1 MVARFFQY
9 WGDMI
14 PQQQIM
20 QVFGVIIIFYVF
32 MTINGVLIL
41 RSVYLEAD
49 YFGQMRNSAET
60 LFMLAS
66 RDSLDDVI

>member
-1 MVARFFQY
+1 
-9 WGDMI
+9 
-14 PQQQIM
+14 M
-20 QVFGVIIIFYVF
+20 QVFGVMIIFYVF